1 MTIMAVQPRSEFDR
15 TSDSLPTSPA
25 DWDNVD
31 QMAVSAN
38 LQDLV
43 GLAVDRLDLATRE
56 AVVGKVV
63 AHRIYTPQ
71 NLALQR
77 IAAIG
82 DSVRDCANQLEEAG
96 KDPLEYE
103 FSKMN
108 PPFLAR

>member
-1 MTIMAVQPRSEFDR
+1 MLSKP
-15 TSDSLPTSPA
+15 PC
-25 DWDNVD
+25 WDNGA
-31 QMAVSAN
+31 QMAVSSN

-82 DSVRDCANQLEEAG
+82 DTVQECAGQLEAAG
-96 KDPLEYE
+96 EDPLEFE
-103 FSKMN
+103 FSRLN